1 MLLINTT
8 ILIGGLQRKVRSGDK
23 IMSKSVKSAMH
34 NNVLWTIGNKRLKIS
49 SLKGERFRE
58 WFNQKFNLS

>member
-1 MLLINTT
+1 
-8 ILIGGLQRKVRSGDK
+8 
-23 IMSKSVKSAMH
+23 MSKSVKSAMH

-58 WFNQKFNLS
+58 WFNQKFNLSRKDNTR